1 MVNDDFKQQA
11 FLRFA
16 DITQKKIENAQVNNE
31 ELEEKKDR
39 PVSRD
44 EMQSK
49 IATARIHA
57 NKEIDQ
63 FRNAAEEFIEKVEGL
78 CLFDG
83 VDSII
88 RELFINQLLDS
99 IVSPT
104 VRGQR
109 IPGMPEEHYRR
120 FRTDLYK
127 TLIATYI
134 DKK

>member
-31 ELEEKKDR
+31 ELEEKKNR

-63 FRNAAEEFIEKVEGL
+63 FRNAAEEFIEKVEDL

-83 VDSII
+83 IDSII

-99 IVSPT
+99 IVSPA